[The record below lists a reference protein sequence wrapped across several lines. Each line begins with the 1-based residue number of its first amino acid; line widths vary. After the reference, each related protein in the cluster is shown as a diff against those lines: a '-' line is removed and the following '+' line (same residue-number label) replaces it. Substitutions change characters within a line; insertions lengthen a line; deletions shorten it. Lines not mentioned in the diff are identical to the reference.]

1 MNNKRLFFLYQNS
14 TELNLIRVIVDL
26 LPSNISFTKYIFCV
40 DTPRMDIK
48 SLKNSDFNIIMVEE
62 IFYSLNQLTK
72 EYKKGNSFKK
82 ALKSLQI
89 NDKDIFFT
97 QPLFSLNNFIL
108 YNHFLGS
115 KSKIVSF
122 ALNSIKI
129 KKNKH
134 IKIDYFLSLKRS
146 LYSLLFSRKIVY
158 YFTIKDYG
166 TKKLHATFTKTN
178 SNIHLDIGPSIKNEM
193 INSTHDLKFE
203 NVSLNLKIKQN
214 SNDILLLI
222 KSHKSDKIFGFSEEI
237 YLDKI
242 RKIINQLKSMS
253 FSVFVKNHPSSSIS
267 DENLAQKVGISR
279 DNIISKK
286 IDFEHYLKTKS
297 NNYRYILS
305 EDSNTALTLHFHNI
319 NYYTINELLL
329 KGNSVLSKIYGLNIL
344 YDLNDLNKM
353 KLRKFNN
360 PKNYSLNKLLFKDFI
375 ENV

>member
-1 MNNKRLFFLYQNS
+1 MKNRRFFFLYQN
-14 TELNLIRVIVDL
+14 TVELNLIKFIINLFPPNVYD
-26 LPSNISFTKYIFCV
+26 FYIFCV
-40 DTPRMDIK
+40 KTSRLNLKSISGLPIKTIMIDEVIYSKFLPEQLKKAK
-48 SLKNSDFNIIMVEE
+48 SLRTKLS
-62 IFYSLNQLTK
+62 SLNIT
-72 EYKKGNSFKK
+72 ESDTFV
-82 ALKSLQI
+82 
-89 NDKDIFFT
+89 T
-97 QPLFSLNNFIL
+97 QPLYSLNNFIL
-108 YNHFLGS
+108 YSFF
-115 KSKIVSF
+115 KKRKAKIISYS
-122 ALNSIKI
+122 LNSINI
-129 KKNKH
+129 KKNKF
-134 IKIDYFLSLKRS
+134 IKLSFFKSFKHSIYTL
-146 LYSLLFSRKIVY
+146 LYSRKLIFFYNVKNTIHNFV
-158 YFTIKDYG
+158 FTR
-166 TKKLHATFTKTN
+166 TV
-178 SNIHLDIGPSIKNEM
+178 SNIHLDFGPSFKNEM
-193 INSTHDLKFE
+193 INSIQDLKFE

-222 KSHKSDKIFGFSEEI
+222 KSHKSDKIFGFPEQI
-237 YLDKI
+237 YLNKI
-242 RKIINQLKSMS
+242 REISKHLKSMS

-305 EDSNTALTLHFHNI
+305 EDSSTALTLHFHNI

-329 KGNSVLSKIYGLNIL
+329 KGNSVLSKIFGLNIL